1 MKMNWFTVQDKN
13 LVWAPI
19 GTYTNKNGEV
29 KTRFIRIGVKVKM
42 ADGSWWFFS
51 FKHST
56 WTKHNTRV
64 QKMDRLGR
72 PEFDPQGNPVLLPE
86 RKENYTVNTL
96 HREWGKRKPE
106 LVSAL
111 ESAVI
116 EADSKE
122 E

>member
-1 MKMNWFTVQDKN
+1 MNWFKVEDKQ

-19 GTYTNKNGEV
+19 GYTNKNGEV

-86 RKENYTVNTL
+86 RKENYTLHTL

-111 ESAVI
+111 ESAVA
-116 EADSKE
+116 EADSDGG
-122 E
+122 

>member
-1 MKMNWFTVQDKN
+1 MNWFTVQDKQ

-19 GTYTNKNGEV
+19 GTFTNKKGEV
-29 KTRFIRIGVKVKM
+29 KTRFIKIGVKVKM

-51 FKHST
+51 FKHKS
-56 WTKHNTRV
+56 WTKHNTLV

-72 PEFDPQGNPVLLPE
+72 PMVEGGKPVFLPE
-86 RKENYTVNTL
+86 RKENYTAHTF